1 MIGIGYLSFD
11 ASVKI
16 KSSGRFAST
25 KTNKTGFGGVAGY
38 IRHID
43 RGTDRKNGC
52 EVGHSNPDIN
62 PDFTLENESYYKDS
76 SGVWQETEKSKDMLD
91 AVNRR
96 IEYAKGHG
104 ARIYTGGKN
113 DTVIVRPLVVQLD
126 GDVVAE
132 HEDTW
137 AWDVIG
143 ILEEQF
149 GKENITGF
157 SIHKDETNVHLHVAF
172 VPCYETEKN
181 GRTKAV
187 LSQTKFFKN
196 PKQLAGLHKKIRK
209 SLLDKGYEIELE
221 NKPIEEALAGY
232 TDKNGVFHQQGL
244 TPDQLKE
251 LTAEKAKYRIG
262 VMTMNFET
270 NNLNEMQ
277 QMLNE
282 MLKKSKAERDE
293 NEKLRNDLLLK
304 ESYLDNDREKLQI
317 RLQELDQEKADVE
330 KMKGEVYSIA
340 ETCDQILSDEKCL
353 NRKFME
359 FLEREGKRT
368 GKSYAE
374 FVANLYEKFQKERR
388 DSLSDWQKEMLLLRK
403 ERMQGRTFTGSV
415 PGIIEGTQ
423 EANYGLPF

>member
-16 KSSGRFAST
+16 KSSGKFAST

-43 RGTDRKNGC
+43 RGTDKRNGI

-62 PDFTLENESYYKDS
+62 PDFTLENESYYKDGN
-76 SGVWQETEKSKDMLD
+76 GVWQETEKSKDMLD

-96 IEYAKGHG
+96 IEYAKEHG

-113 DTVIVRPLVVQLD
+113 DTVIVRPLVLQLD

-157 SIHKDETNVHLHVAF
+157 SIHKDETNVHLHAAF

-340 ETCDQILSDEKCL
+340 KTCDQILSDEKRL

>member
-25 KTNKTGFGGVAGY
+25 KTNKTGFGSVAGY

-76 SGVWQETEKSKDMLD
+76 GGVWQETEKSKDMLD

-96 IEYAKGHG
+96 IEYAKEHG

-157 SIHKDETNVHLHVAF
+157 SIHKDETNVHLHAAF

-181 GRTKAV
+181 GKTKAV

-330 KMKGEVYSIA
+330 KMKSEVYSIA

>member
-76 SGVWQETEKSKDMLD
+76 GGVWQETEKSKDMLD

-96 IEYAKGHG
+96 IEYAKEHG

-113 DTVIVRPLVVQLD
+113 DTVIVRPLVLQLD

-221 NKPIEEALAGY
+221 NKPIEETLAGY

-403 ERMQGRTFTGSV
+403 ERMQGRTFIGSV

-423 EANYGLPF
+423 EANCALPF

>member
-62 PDFTLENESYYKDS
+62 PDFTLENESYYKDRG
-76 SGVWQETEKSKDMLD
+76 GVWQETEKSKDMLD

-96 IEYAKGHG
+96 IEYAKEHG

-113 DTVIVRPLVVQLD
+113 DTVIVRPLVLQLD

-157 SIHKDETNVHLHVAF
+157 SIHKDETNVHLHAAF
-172 VPCYETEKN
+172 VPCYETEKD
-181 GRTKAV
+181 GKTKAV
-187 LSQTKFFKN
+187 LSQTKFFRN
-196 PKQLAGLHKKIRK
+196 PK
-209 SLLDKGYEIELE
+209 
-221 NKPIEEALAGY
+221 
-232 TDKNGVFHQQGL
+232 
-244 TPDQLKE
+244 
-251 LTAEKAKYRIG
+251 
-262 VMTMNFET
+262 
-270 NNLNEMQ
+270 
-277 QMLNE
+277 
-282 MLKKSKAERDE
+282 
-293 NEKLRNDLLLK
+293 
-304 ESYLDNDREKLQI
+304 
-317 RLQELDQEKADVE
+317 
-330 KMKGEVYSIA
+330 
-340 ETCDQILSDEKCL
+340 
-353 NRKFME
+353 
-359 FLEREGKRT
+359 
-368 GKSYAE
+368 
-374 FVANLYEKFQKERR
+374 
-388 DSLSDWQKEMLLLRK
+388 
-403 ERMQGRTFTGSV
+403 
-415 PGIIEGTQ
+415 
-423 EANYGLPF
+423 

>member
-76 SGVWQETEKSKDMLD
+76 NGAWQETEKSKDMLD

-113 DTVIVRPLVVQLD
+113 DTVIVRPLVLQLD

-181 GRTKAV
+181 GKTKAV

-251 LTAEKAKYRIG
+251 LTAEKIKYRIG

-317 RLQELDQEKADVE
+317 RLQELDQEKADVK
-330 KMKGEVYSIA
+330 KMKSEVYSIA
-340 ETCDQILSDEKCL
+340 ETCDQILSDEKNL

-403 ERMQGRTFTGSV
+403 ERMQGRTFTSSV

-423 EANYGLPF
+423 EANCGLPF